1 MRHATLL
8 PLFAFATI
16 ASAQPQLDNPG
27 FETWQSVG
35 TATEEPEQWSSVKT
49 SDGGTL
55 INNLA
60 PQMVWQS
67 ADAHSGSW
75 SANLRTVSSILG
87 AATGLLTNGRVHAEL
102 QIENSYV
109 FTDSTNSDWN
119 TLCASRPDSLI
130 GWFKYAPLPGDKAV
144 IGVLLH
150 VDDGKLPG
158 FGTEPNWVGGAD
170 WESASAT
177 VATWERISVPFYYID
192 NRVPDYLLMIMT
204 TGDSTNSQVGTE
216 AWFDD
221 LGLIYNVYATPDAA
235 IAYVTAIDGFDL
247 NVAYSTGGEPVGAV
261 DFTAEL
267 SDVNGDFT
275 NPVAI
280 GTLNSTSPSGSIA
293 CTIPAGTVP
302 GTGYRI
308 RVNTPSPYYAP
319 VDSGIVVELS
329 TGLQQV
335 ASGRSRVYV
344 NAHGL
349 CVDLSAAAFAMPR
362 YEMIAVNGQVIAQ
375 GSLVSGSMNVLEAP
389 GQPGIYTVRL
399 YHSAG
404 SEAMRIAV
412 PIR

>member
-8 PLFAFATI
+8 PFFAFAAI
-16 ASAQPQLDNPG
+16 ATAQPQLDNPG
-27 FETWQSVG
+27 FETWQNVG

-119 TLCASRPDSLI
+119 TACASRPDSLI

-192 NRVPDYLLMIMT
+192 NRAPEYLLMIMT

-247 NVAYSTGGEPVGAV
+247 NVAYATGGEPVGAV

-267 SDVNGDFT
+267 SDLNGDFT
-275 NPVAI
+275 NAVAI
-280 GTLNSTSPSGSIA
+280 GTLNSTSSSGSIA

-329 TGLQQV
+329 TGLQQIS
-335 ASGRSRVYV
+335 SGRSRIYI
-344 NAHGL
+344 NAQGL
-349 CVDLSAAAFAMPR
+349 VVDLSAAAFAMPR
-362 YEMIAVNGQVIAQ
+362 YDIIAANGQVVGQ
-375 GSLVSGSMNVLEAP
+375 GSLVAGSMNVHTAP
-389 GQPGIYTVRL
+389 VQPGIYTVRL
-399 YHSAG
+399 HHANG
-404 SEAMRIAV
+404 FEAMRVAV
-412 PIR
+412 PIQ

>member
-1 MRHATLL
+1 MRLATLL
-8 PLFAFATI
+8 PLLAFGVIAT
-16 ASAQPQLDNPG
+16 AQPQLENPG
-27 FETWQSVG
+27 FETWQNTG

-75 SANLRTVSSILG
+75 SVNLRTVSSILG

-109 FTDSTNSDWN
+109 FTDSTNSDWS
-119 TLCASRPDSLI
+119 TLCGSRPDSLTA
-130 GWFKYAPLPGDKAV
+130 WYKYSPMPGDNAV
-144 IGVLLH
+144 IGALLH
-150 VDDGKLPG
+150 VDEGKLPG
-158 FGTEPNWVGGAD
+158 FGTQLNWVGGAD

-177 VATWERISVPFYYID
+177 MATWERFSVPFYYID
-192 NRVPDYLLMIMT
+192 NRVPEYLLMIMT
-204 TGDSTNSQVGTE
+204 TGDSTNSQEGTE

-267 SDVNGDFT
+267 SDVNGDFSA
-275 NPVAI
+275 PVVI
-280 GTLNSTSPSGSIA
+280 GTLNTTSSSGSMA

-335 ASGRSRVYV
+335 TPSRPRVYV
-344 NAHGL
+344 SAQGL
-349 CVDLSAAAFAMPR
+349 IVDLSAAPFAMAG
-362 YEMIAVNGQVIAQ
+362 YAIVAANGQVIAQ
-375 GSLVSGSMNVLEAP
+375 GSLASGSMNVLVEPAHA
-389 GQPGIYTVRL
+389 GIYTVRL
-399 YHSAG
+399 HHSNGA
-404 SEAMRIAV
+404 EALRIAV
-412 PIR
+412 PVR